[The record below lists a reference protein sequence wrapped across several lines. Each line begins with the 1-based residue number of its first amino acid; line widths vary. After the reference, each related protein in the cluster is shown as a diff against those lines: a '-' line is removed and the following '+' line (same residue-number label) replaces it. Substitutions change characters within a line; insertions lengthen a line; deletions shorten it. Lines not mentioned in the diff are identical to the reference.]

1 MHTKA
6 LNHLKKKDQENLDW
20 YNEVRRKALHG
31 TKEENIERIKQ
42 KLENDKKSS
51 NP

>member
-1 MHTKA
+1 MTKSI
-6 LNHLKKKDQENLDW
+6 NNLKKKDQENLDW

-31 TKEENIERIKQ
+31 SKEENIERMRQ
-42 KLENDKKSS
+42 KIENETKSS